1 MNPAH
6 PESPEMSHPSPPR
19 MAVFFAQKDRLVRWC
34 VITTFA
40 SIVCA
45 VLSLVIALGATTQPM
60 RFVVLD
66 PAGNVFVTPGRV
78 FDEARE
84 LHVEQ
89 ALLATTAV
97 LLRNPNNFDL
107 PELLQSLFA
116 ANALNQALALKT
128 TEAPE
133 FQTKQIH
140 QKPIVSRLEALETR
154 PDAVRIQVT
163 GQLLR
168 TGIFQQQSFS
178 EVVPFILDLV
188 LKHNPDL
195 LRNRR
200 QPTVVVEFQLRYEMA
215 R

>member
-1 MNPAH
+1 MNPT
-6 PESPEMSHPSPPR
+6 PPDSLELLKPAPAR

-40 SIVCA
+40 AVLCA
-45 VLSLVIALGATTQPM
+45 VLGLMVALGATRQPM
-60 RFVVLD
+60 QFVVLD

-78 FDEARE
+78 FDEAKE
-84 LHVEQ
+84 LHIQQ
-89 ALLATTAV
+89 ALLATSAV
-97 LLRNPNNFDL
+97 FLRNPNNFDL
-107 PELLQSLFA
+107 PELVPSIFVSS
-116 ANALNQALALKT
+116 ALNQAVALKT
-128 TEAPE
+128 SETPE

-168 TGIFQQQSFS
+168 TGVFQQQSFS
-178 EVVPFILDLV
+178 EAVPFVLDLM